1 MFTAEEI
8 KQKLQY
14 LNPTFLNV
22 KDDSHAHSE
31 HIDNPSGGLTHAT
44 ITIVSDEFINLSQVQ
59 RHKLVYNPLKE
70 ALAGSLHALSIK
82 AYTNEEYN
90 RNSVL

>member
-14 LNPTFLNV
+14 LSPKFIDV
-22 KDDSHAHSE
+22 RDDSHAHNE

-44 ITIVSDEFINLSQVQ
+44 ITVVSDAFNNLSQVQ
-59 RHKLVYNPLKE
+59 RHKLIYNPLKE
-70 ALAGSLHALSIK
+70 AFAGSLHALSIK
-82 AYTNEEYN
+82 TYTDEEYN
-90 RNSVL
+90 RLK

>member
-14 LNPTFLNV
+14 LNPIFIDV
-22 KDDSHAHSE
+22 RDDSYAHRE
-31 HIDNPSGGLTHAT
+31 HIENPSGGLTHAT
-44 ITIVSDEFINLSQVQ
+44 IVIVSDQFNNLSQVQ
-59 RHKLVYNPLKE
+59 RHKLVYSPLKE

-82 AYTNEEYN
+82 AYTNEEYTA
-90 RNSVL
+90 SF